1 MVYQHRFS
9 GQLAG
14 GNTWMFTWWAT
25 SGSAISVVH
34 AAAMIWATDFWTT
47 GGYGARVAVPVTLTN
62 VTTVNV
68 DVATGLQSQRE
79 DGALALAGS
88 NVSGSL
94 TADVAI
100 VKIGRAHV

>member
-1 MVYQHRFS
+1 
-9 GQLAG
+9 
-14 GNTWMFTWWAT
+14 MFTWWAT

-94 TADVAI
+94 PADVAI
-100 VKIGRAHV
+100 VTSLRTGLANRSDRKSTRLNSSH

>member
-1 MVYQHRFS
+1 
-9 GQLAG
+9 
-14 GNTWMFTWWAT
+14 MFTWCAT

-34 AAAMIWATDFWTT
+34 EAAMIWATDFWTT

-88 NVSGSL
+88 HVSGTPPAAVARATSL
-94 TADVAI
+94 RH
-100 VKIGRAHV
+100 GRCNRHHRRPLYIP